1 MSGQMMIRIDEE
13 TKERFQRLARM
24 EGKSA
29 SEKVRELVENYIHK
43 ADISL
48 VVDDLWA
55 RVGTRL
61 RERKVTED
69 DVERAIRESRES
81 R

>member
-1 MSGQMMIRIDEE
+1 MGGQMMIRIDEE

-24 EGKSA
+24 EGKNA
-29 SEKVRELVENYIHK
+29 SEKVRELVESYIRK

-48 VVDDLWA
+48 VAEDLWE
-55 RVGTRL
+55 RVGGQL
-61 RERKVTED
+61 RQRGVTEA
-69 DVERAIRESRES
+69 DVERAIRESRNQ